1 MLELTGHHGLV
12 LALAYSPDGRTLA
25 SASVDG
31 TARLW
36 NVLTGRLRTKL
47 QSPVEVE
54 RATCVAFAPDGKT
67 LGVGYGGLRGIM
79 QLWDIGG
86 ERLIESWAPHGVRTN
101 SVVFH
106 PAGRILASAG
116 DSPEWRLREVDSRVG
131 SHGLDIQGGVRKSR
145 LAKAAAFTSDGN
157 QFAVLYARPA
167 LVEVHGMRQPE
178 NWRSLRRVNSFQW
191 SESWGH
197 TFCFSPDGESMAVGL
212 ELDVSVWTMAASRPP
227 VTWTAH
233 DAAVLG
239 VAFTR
244 DGETLLT
251 GGADGLV
258 KFWDRDGRLKH
269 TFDWKIGDVGA
280 VAFAPDGL
288 TAAAGGFEKIL
299 IWDVE
304 EV

>member
-1 MLELTGHHGLV
+1 MIELMGHTGLV
-12 LALAYSPDGRTLA
+12 VALAYSPDGRTLA
-25 SASVDG
+25 SASADG

-36 NVLTGRLRTKL
+36 DVPTGRLRAKL
-47 QSPVEVE
+47 QSPEE
-54 RATCVAFAPDGKT
+54 RATCVAFSPDGKT
-67 LGVGYGGLRGIM
+67 LAVGYGGQRGYM
-79 QLWDIGG
+79 QVWDIGG
-86 ERLIESWAPHGVRTN
+86 ERLVEGWAPHGERTN
-101 SVVFH
+101 SVAFH
-106 PAGRILASAG
+106 PTERILATAG
-116 DSPEWRLREVDSRVG
+116 DSPEWQLRELDARGG
-131 SHGLDIQGGVRKSR
+131 SAGLDIRYRGRKSR
-145 LAKAAAFTSDGN
+145 LAKAAAFTNDGS
-157 QFAVLYARPA
+157 QFAVLYVRPA
-167 LVEVHGMRQPE
+167 VVEVHGQRQPG

-197 TFCFSPDGESMAVGL
+197 AFCFSPDDQSMAVGM
-212 ELDVSVWTMAASRPP
+212 ELDASIWTMTANRPP

-244 DGETLLT
+244 DGGTLLT

-258 KFWDRDGRLKH
+258 RFWDRDGRLVH
-269 TFDWKIGDVGA
+269 TFDWQIGDVGS

-304 EV
+304 GV

>member
-1 MLELTGHHGLV
+1 MIELTGHTGLV
-12 LALAYSPDGRTLA
+12 VALAYSPDGRILA
-25 SASVDG
+25 SASADG

-36 NVLTGRLRTKL
+36 DVASGRLRTKL
-47 QSPVEVE
+47 QSPEE
-54 RATCVAFAPDGKT
+54 RATCVAFSPDGKT
-67 LGVGYGGLRGIM
+67 LAVGYGGLRGYM
-79 QLWDIGG
+79 QVWDIPG
-86 ERLIESWAPHGVRTN
+86 ERLIEGWAPHGVRTN
-101 SVVFH
+101 SVTFH
-106 PAGRILASAG
+106 PSGRILATAG
-116 DSPEWRLREVDSRVG
+116 DSPEWRLRELVARVG
-131 SHGLDIQGGVRKSR
+131 SRALDIRNPGRKSR
-145 LAKAAAFTSDGN
+145 LAKSAAFTHDGGL
-157 QFAVLYARPA
+157 FAALYARPA
-167 LVEVHGMRQPE
+167 LVEVFGQRQPG
-178 NWRSLRRVNSFQW
+178 NWRSLRRINSFQW

-197 TFCFSPDGESMAVGL
+197 AFCFSPDDQTMAVGM
-212 ELDVSVWTMAASRPP
+212 ELDVSVWTMAAGRAP

-258 KFWDRDGRLKH
+258 KLWDRDGRLKH
-269 TFDWKIGDVGA
+269 SFDWKIGDVGA

-304 EV
+304 RA